1 MMPEVIARILF
12 PRRKWEGNLTAYRVI
27 CGIGTVGNL
36 MMMMMA
42 NLVGFAV
49 GVDGL
54 KSIIAGIFRD
64 FSGKCFPNAMSR
76 LESKRI
82 VANL

>member
-1 MMPEVIARILF
+1 
-12 PRRKWEGNLTAYRVI
+12 
-27 CGIGTVGNL
+27 

-64 FSGKCFPNAMSR
+64 YSGMSIFVAEDYGLER
-76 LESKRI
+76 LTQ
-82 VANL
+82 L

>member
-1 MMPEVIARILF
+1 MMPEVIAGWLF
-12 PRRKWEGNLTAYRVI
+12 PRRRWENNLTAYRVL
-27 CGIGTVGNL
+27 CGVGVVANL

-64 FSGKCFPNAMSR
+64 YSGMSIFVAEDYGLER
-76 LESKRI
+76 LTQ
-82 VANL
+82 L